1 MAMLGFPSS
10 QAFEHTTL
18 EDIEQAFMHRVYE
31 IEVNRAMGKKD
42 KGEGRKT
49 ELRKLNE
56 ALQYLIRKRRRLSGR
71 SMQSNWQLGSSKS
84 NEANQVIQVFQKSS
98 GQGLMAQ
105 LRAKKAEEDRS
116 EAERKA
122 FKEKQEMER
131 IKAAKEL
138 RQQSKAGLSMTSPMT
153 TLLNFQAPWR

>member
-116 EAERKA
+116 EVERKA
-122 FKEKQEMER
+122 SQLHPQLHSCPGHPPRPPQSSSADRAHEKCWM
-131 IKAAKEL
+131 
-138 RQQSKAGLSMTSPMT
+138 RQTS
-153 TLLNFQAPWR
+153 F

>member
-1 MAMLGFPSS
+1 M
-10 QAFEHTTL
+10 
-18 EDIEQAFMHRVYE
+18 
-31 IEVNRAMGKKD
+31 
-42 KGEGRKT
+42 
-49 ELRKLNE
+49 
-56 ALQYLIRKRRRLSGR
+56 
-71 SMQSNWQLGSSKS
+71 
-84 NEANQVIQVFQKSS
+84 FQKSS
-98 GQGLMAQ
+98 GQGIMAQ

-153 TLLNFQAPWR
+153 KQLHFQAPWR